1 MEAHLNERPYKCKIC
16 SKQFGMFM
24 SLKRHCRRFHPL
36 SKFNQIVD
44 YTNSRLEDTTSSR
57 VVRFHDRLRFN
68 EVIYEEKAESKLCL
82 VVSSGRYYSSPETRC
97 CLVCHLEFGCLAEM
111 LCHVWLKHMRA
122 NRLVCWLCSVEYFNQ
137 ADLVSHLNDRHLNS
151 EIKYEKKTKL

>member
-1 MEAHLNERPYKCKIC
+1 
-16 SKQFGMFM
+16 MFM

-36 SKFNQIVD
+36 SKLNQIVD
-44 YTNSRLEDTTSSR
+44 YTNSRLEDTSSR
-57 VVRFHDRLRFN
+57 QVVRFLDRLRFN
-68 EVIYEEKAESKLCL
+68 EVIYEEKAEPKLCL
-82 VVSSGRYYSSPETRC
+82 IVSSGRYYSSSETRC

-111 LCHVWLKHMRA
+111 LCHVWLKHMRS

-151 EIKYEKKTKL
+151 EIKYEKKTKQNFK